1 MLTWRFTSEYSY
13 FIFLGG
19 GQIFLF
25 FSFTIFKS
33 LFLSAHIC
41 ILWDPF
47 QPKIWIRFEYTKTP
61 KTFKSIW
68 HKPLLL
74 MHAQFLPERRRHFS
88 LSWVY
93 FLLMEKM
100 CKVRKHHIRSTRKL
114 LLSARNALTPS
125 SHDTAPS
132 LGKQSHLCSVYLLGP
147 ADNWPSPW
155 HKPEDAKNCSNLHLS
170 THCSDSL
177 LHQQGPAGLEA
188 L

>member
-1 MLTWRFTSEYSY
+1 MKIYLRIFILYFSRGWSDILVFFLYSLQVIIPLSSHLY
-13 FIFLGG
+13 
-19 GQIFLF
+19 
-25 FSFTIFKS
+25 S
-33 LFLSAHIC
+33 LRPLPAQN
-41 ILWDPF
+41 LN
-47 QPKIWIRFEYTKTP
+47 QIWIYKDP

-74 MHAQFLPERRRHFS
+74 MHAQFLPERRGHFS

-170 THCSDSL
+170 AHCSDSL
-177 LHQQGPAGLEA
+177 LHQQGLAGLEA